1 MNENENARVRRWL
14 DTALSGEPP
23 LAVDREEVL
32 RRGRRGLRRRRLFQA
47 GGAVSG
53 AVAVVVGTV
62 LVSGVLTGHDGDHRT
77 VPPAAGSTPT
87 AESSLLTTPPRTAE
101 PSTAAGPSTT
111 AGPQGQVRDETVRYT
126 QAVVNP
132 DVLPARYVLSPVAGT
147 SGPVFQGTTPGVYE
161 FEADL
166 RTDDG
171 SGWLWVLLRRGPGDG
186 LDCDTVPRPVDQ
198 CEVRKEGD
206 LPMVVAVQRFDT
218 GEVRR
223 VVRSVH
229 PDGDSV
235 TVTASNLTSVQ
246 RGDGAVPV
254 KASWPP
260 LTESAAIRIAA
271 LPELDVD

>member
-62 LVSGVLTGHDGDHRT
+62 LVSGMLTGHDGDHRT
-77 VPPAAGSTPT
+77 VPPAARSTPS
-87 AESSLLTTPPRTAE
+87 AGESAPLTTPPSTS
-101 PSTAAGPSTT
+101 PSTSWTTTT

-147 SGPVFQGTTPGVYE
+147 SGPVFQGTKPGVYE

-260 LTESAAIRIAA
+260 LTESAAIRIAT
-271 LPELDVD
+271 LPELGVD